1 MLVPLSIIATGLKVV
16 LEILRT
22 FNNLP
27 EDLRN
32 QIVRDIVKDKKIRDD
47 WWRKVTSGWDRVI
60 KKVDVTK

>member
-32 QIVRDIVKDKKIRDD
+32 PIVRDIMKDKKIRDD